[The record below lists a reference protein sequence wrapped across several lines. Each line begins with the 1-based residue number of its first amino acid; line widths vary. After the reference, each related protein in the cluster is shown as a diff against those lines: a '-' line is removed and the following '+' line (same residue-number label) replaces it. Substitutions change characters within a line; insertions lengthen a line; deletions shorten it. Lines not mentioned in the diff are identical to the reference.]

1 MSLLVVGSVAY
12 DTVETPFGKVDEAL
26 GGSAIYF
33 SAAASFFVPVRLVA
47 VVGDDFDR
55 SQLRFLEERQV
66 DLTGLTVEHGSTFRW
81 AGRYD
86 YDLNA
91 RETLY
96 THLNVFE
103 NFVPKLPASYRD
115 SEYLFL
121 ANIMP
126 QLQMQVLEQ
135 VSSPKLVVLDTMN
148 YWIENTPAELRRT
161 LKKVDV
167 LIINDAEARQ
177 LAQEPNLYRA
187 ARALLRIGPKTV
199 VIKKGE
205 HGALMVTPKSCFWA
219 PAYPL
224 ESLCDP
230 TGAGDTFAGGF
241 VGYLAYTDELSEDN
255 LRRAVVYGS
264 VLASFCVE
272 KFSVD
277 RLRDLTPE
285 EIQERYRAFLELTRV
300 DAGSVLQCR

>member
-47 VVGDDFDR
+47 VVGEDFDR

-66 DLTGLTVEHGSTFRW
+66 DLAGLTVEHGSTFRW

-103 NFVPKLPASYRD
+103 NFVPKLPQSYRD

-135 VSSPKLVVLDTMN
+135 VSKPKLVVLDTMN

-161 LKKVDV
+161 LKKVNV

-187 ARALLRIGPKTV
+187 ARALLRMGPDTV

-241 VGYLAYTDELSEDN
+241 VGYLAYTDDLSEDN

-264 VLASFCVE
+264 VYASFCVE

-285 EIQERYRAFLELTRV
+285 EIQERYGAFLELTRV

>member
-47 VVGDDFDR
+47 VVGEDFDR
-55 SQLRFLEERQV
+55 SQLRFLEKRNV
-66 DLTGLTVEHGSTFRW
+66 DLTGLTTESGLTFRW

-103 NFVPKLPASYRD
+103 NFVPRLPESYRD
-115 SEYLFL
+115 SEYIFL

-126 QLQMQVLEQ
+126 QLQMRVLEQ
-135 VSSPKLVVLDTMN
+135 VDRPKLVVLDTMN
-148 YWIENTPAELRRT
+148 YWIENTPAELQQT

-177 LAQEPNLYRA
+177 LSQEANLFRA
-187 ARALLRIGPKTV
+187 ARSLLDQGPHTV

-205 HGALMVTPKSCFWA
+205 HGALMVTRQGCFWA

-224 ESLCDP
+224 ETLCDP

-241 VGYLAYTDELSEDN
+241 VGYLAYTGDLSEQN

-272 KFSVD
+272 RFSVD
-277 RLRDLTPE
+277 RLRDLKPE
-285 EIQERYRAFLELTRV
+285 EIQERFNAFLDLTRV
-300 DAGSVLQCR
+300 DHGSTLQCR

>member
-47 VVGDDFDR
+47 VVGEDFDR
-55 SQLRFLEERQV
+55 SQLRFLEKRNV
-66 DLTGLTVEHGSTFRW
+66 DFTGLTTESGLTFRW

-103 NFVPKLPASYRD
+103 NFVPRLPESYRD
-115 SEYLFL
+115 SEYIFL

-126 QLQMQVLEQ
+126 QLQMRVLEQ
-135 VSSPKLVVLDTMN
+135 VDKPKLVVLDTMN
-148 YWIENTPAELRRT
+148 YWIEHTPAELQQT

-177 LAQEPNLYRA
+177 LSQEANLFRA
-187 ARALLRIGPKTV
+187 ARSLLDQGPHTV

-205 HGALMVTPKSCFWA
+205 HGALMVTRQGCFWA

-224 ESLCDP
+224 ETLCDP

-241 VGYLAYTDELSEDN
+241 VGYLAYTGDLSEQN

-272 KFSVD
+272 RFSVD

-285 EIQERYRAFLELTRV
+285 EIQERFNAFLDLTRV
-300 DAGSVLQCR
+300 DRGSTLQCR

>member
-12 DTVETPFGKVDEAL
+12 DTVETPFGKVDQAL

-33 SAAASFFVPVRLVA
+33 SAAASFFAPVRLVA
-47 VVGDDFDR
+47 VVGEDFDR
-55 SQLRFLEERQV
+55 SQLCFLQERQV
-66 DLTGLTVEHGSTFRW
+66 DLTGLTVQRGKTFRW

-86 YDLNA
+86 YDLNT

-103 NFVPKLPASYRD
+103 NFVPNLPESYRD
-115 SEYLFL
+115 SQYLFL
-121 ANIMP
+121 ANIGP
-126 QLQMQVLEQ
+126 QLQMRVLEH
-135 VSSPKLVVLDTMN
+135 VAKPRLVALDTMN
-148 YWIENTPAELRRT
+148 YWIDNTPTVLRQT
-161 LKKVDV
+161 LQKVDV
-167 LIINDAEARQ
+167 LIINDGEARQ
-177 LAQEPNLYRA
+177 LAQEPNLLRA
-187 ARALLRIGPKTV
+187 ARALLRLGPTTV
-199 VIKKGE
+199 VVKKGE
-205 HGALMVTPKSCFWA
+205 HGALMVTGESCFWA

-224 ESLCDP
+224 ETLCDP

-241 VGYLAYTDELSEDN
+241 LGYLADTGDLSEQN

-277 RLRDLTPE
+277 RLRELTPE
-285 EIQERYRAFLELTRV
+285 EIQERYNAFLQLTKV
-300 DAGSVLQCR
+300 DAGSSLVCR